1 VSEPAADIEEQRTL
15 LEALVKAQNEQGR
28 RLANV
33 ETRGAALDS
42 RLMKVEVALH
52 RMSVGAAALSR
63 WCKRADE
70 DRGQGHD

>member
-1 VSEPAADIEEQRTL
+1 VSEPAADIAEQRAL
-15 LEALVKAQNEQGR
+15 LEALVKAQNELGR
-28 RLANV
+28 RLANA

-42 RLMKVEVALH
+42 RLRKVQVAPP

-70 DRGQGHD
+70 DRGEGHD